1 MLYRKFGKTN
11 EQVSILGFGCMRLP
25 LMPGGVAANINVE
38 ESTQLLRFAIDEG
51 VNYIDTAYPYHGTGM
66 SSAGQSE
73 PVVGRILRDGYREKV
88 KLATKLPSWLVQS
101 RSDMDKYLDEQLKR
115 LETDHIDFYL
125 VHALN
130 KSSWKNV
137 KNNGVAGFL
146 EQAIGDGRI
155 RYAGFSYHDEPENFN
170 EIVDA
175 FDWSFCQIQYNYM
188 DEDFQAGRKGL
199 EYTAKKGLGI
209 TIMEPLR
216 GGKLAQNLPES
227 VQTAFSRAENKRSPA
242 EWALKWIWNHP
253 EVSLLIS
260 GMNSMDQVKENIQSA
275 CGATEGS
282 FSQPDTDVIEKVK
295 NIYRQRI
302 KVDCTACGYCMPC
315 PSGVDIPGCFDHFNN
330 HHMFGKEENYRF
342 LKPGQRA
349 SACTECG
356 SCEVHCPQS
365 LPIPE
370 LLKEVKAVF
379 EPSWKMVTD

>member
-11 EQVSILGFGCMRLP
+11 EQVSLLGFGCMRLP
-25 LMPGGVAANINVE
+25 LKPGGVMANIHVE
-38 ESTQLLRFAIDEG
+38 ESTKLIRYAIDEG

-66 SSAGQSE
+66 GSAGQSE

-101 RSDMDKYLDEQLKR
+101 RQDMDKFLDEQLRR

-130 KSSWKNV
+130 KSLWKNV
-137 KNNGVAGFL
+137 QNHGVAGFL
-146 EQAIGDGRI
+146 EQAIADGRI
-155 RYAGFSYHDEPENFN
+155 KYAGFSYHDEPENFN
-170 EIVDA
+170 AIADG

-188 DEDFQAGRKGL
+188 DEEFQAGRKGL
-199 EYTAKKGLGI
+199 EYAAKKGLGI

-216 GGKLAQNLPES
+216 GGKLAKNVPES
-227 VQTAFSRAENKRSPA
+227 VQTAFDRAEKQRKPA
-242 EWALKWIWNHP
+242 DWALSWIWNHP

-260 GMNSMDQVKENIQSA
+260 GMNSMEQVKENIQAA
-275 CGATEGS
+275 CSATEGS
-282 FSQPDTDVIEKVK
+282 FTQADVQVIEKVK

-315 PSGVDIPGCFDHFNN
+315 PSGVDIPGCFGYFNN

-356 SCEVHCPQS
+356 ACEEHCPQC

-370 LLKEVKAVF
+370 LLKEVRAVF
-379 EPSWKMVTD
+379 EPA

>member
-11 EQVSILGFGCMRLP
+11 ERVSILGFGCMRLP
-25 LMPGGVAANINVE
+25 LKPGGVAANINIE
-38 ESTQLLRFAIDEG
+38 ESTRLIRYAIDEG

-101 RSDMDKYLDEQLKR
+101 RKDMDKYLEEQLKR

-130 KSSWKNV
+130 KSLWNNV
-137 KNNGVAGFL
+137 KSHGIAGFL
-146 EQAIGDGRI
+146 EQALKDGRI

-170 EIVDA
+170 AIVDG
-175 FDWSFCQIQYNYM
+175 FDWSFGQIQFNYM
-188 DEDFQAGRKGL
+188 DEEFQAGRRGL
-199 EYTAKKGLGI
+199 EYAAKKGLGI

-227 VQTAFSRAENKRSPA
+227 VQTAFDRSGKQRTPA
-242 EWALKWIWNHP
+242 DWALSWIWNHP
-253 EVSLLIS
+253 EVSTLIS
-260 GMNSMDQVKENIQSA
+260 GMNSLAQVTENIRAA
-275 CGATEGS
+275 CLATEGS
-282 FSQPDTDVIEKVK
+282 FTAEDSQVIEKVK
-295 NIYRQRI
+295 MIYRQRI
-302 KVDCTACGYCMPC
+302 RVDCTACGYCMPC
-315 PSGVDIPGCFDHFNN
+315 PSGVNIPGCFDYFNN
-330 HHMFGKEENYRF
+330 HHMYGKEENYRF
-342 LKPGQRA
+342 LAAGQRA

-356 SCEVHCPQS
+356 ACEAHCPQC

-370 LLKEVKAVF
+370 LLKEVRNVF
-379 EPSWKMVTD
+379 EPA

>member
-11 EQVSILGFGCMRLP
+11 ERVSILGFGCMRLP
-25 LMPGGVAANINVE
+25 LKPGGVAANINIE
-38 ESTQLLRFAIDEG
+38 ESTRLIRYAIDEG

-101 RSDMDKYLDEQLKR
+101 RKDMDKYLEEQLKR

-130 KSSWKNV
+130 KSLWNNV
-137 KNNGVAGFL
+137 KSHGIAGFL
-146 EQAIGDGRI
+146 EQALKDGRI

-170 EIVDA
+170 AIVDG
-175 FDWSFCQIQYNYM
+175 FDWSFGQIQFNYM
-188 DEDFQAGRKGL
+188 DEEFQAGRRGL
-199 EYTAKKGLGI
+199 EYAAKKGLGI

-227 VQTAFSRAENKRSPA
+227 VQTAFDRSGKLRTPA
-242 EWALKWIWNHP
+242 DWALSWIWNHP
-253 EVSLLIS
+253 EVSTLIS
-260 GMNSMDQVKENIQSA
+260 GMNSLAQVTENIRA
-275 CGATEGS
+275 AGLATEGS
-282 FSQPDTDVIEKVK
+282 FTAEDSQVIEKVK
-295 NIYRQRI
+295 MIYRQRI
-302 KVDCTACGYCMPC
+302 RVDCTACGYCMPC
-315 PSGVDIPGCFDHFNN
+315 PSGVNIPGCFDYFNN
-330 HHMFGKEENYRF
+330 HHMYGKEENYRF
-342 LKPGQRA
+342 LAAGQRA

-356 SCEVHCPQS
+356 ACEAHCPQC

-370 LLKEVKAVF
+370 LLKEVRNVF
-379 EPSWKMVTD
+379 EPA